1 LQACREDSVD
11 SISIG
16 LDIGSSA
23 VRAAEISFDRHQR
36 RLRRL
41 AQVGLPSGAVV
52 DGEVVNPIAVG
63 EALRRLWA
71 EAGFSSHKV
80 VLGVSGHRLI
90 VRQADVP
97 ALNND
102 DLRSALRFDSQ
113 ELIPIPMDDASFDFQ
128 VLARGEE
135 TDDSGRATARILIV
149 AAHREML
156 RSHLASLA
164 HAGLEAVA
172 IDASPLALMRVVPSG
187 ADSGVEA
194 LVSIGA
200 ELTTVAVRQGGVPRF
215 IRSLAIGGANLTSG
229 IAAAMHVEPAVAE
242 AIKRGAVPTGSPQLA
257 QARKAVA
264 TDLRDLGE
272 DVRATIDFFVSQADG
287 SRVERLL
294 VTGGASMTEGLVEQL
309 AGGMDVEIRRIDPFA
324 LLTLGDIG
332 LDQSDL
338 QRARGTAATA
348 VGLALW
354 SAEPPGQR
362 MSVLPGEVA
371 EARKVRRMAVMAGA
385 GVAGLAG
392 LLVFVGAAKG
402 LAAHLERSHVHDAQR
417 QVAVLQ
423 AQVAQLQA
431 ETAVHSKVSARANLV
446 KTALQGDIDWYR
458 VISEIQA
465 AMPANVHFASISG
478 SRTVSTSG
486 SANSAAVGTLNFQLE
501 ATGGMPAAASWLD
514 ALQKDGSLQGSWVS
528 GIAENGNDG
537 ALTFGSTAMLTSKS
551 HSGRDSKVTP

>member
-1 LQACREDSVD
+1 MDST
-11 SISIG
+11 SIG

-41 AQVGLPSGAVV
+41 AQVGLPSGVVV

-71 EAGFSSHKV
+71 EAGFSSNKV

-97 ALNND
+97 ALND
-102 DLRSALRFDSQ
+102 EDLRSALRFDSQ
-113 ELIPIPMDDASFDFQ
+113 ELIPIPMEDASFDFQ
-128 VLARGEE
+128 VLTRGEG
-135 TDDSGRATARILIV
+135 TDDGGRATARILIV

-156 RSHLASLA
+156 RSHLAALSA
-164 HAGLEAVA
+164 AGLEAVA
-172 IDASPLALMRVVPSG
+172 IDASPLALMRVVPSSP
-187 ADSGVEA
+187 DSGVEA

-229 IAAAMHVEPAVAE
+229 IATAMHVEPAVAE
-242 AIKRGAVPTGSPQLA
+242 AIKRGAVPNGAPQLA
-257 QARKAVA
+257 QARKAIA

-287 SRVERLL
+287 SRVETLL

-324 LLTLGDIG
+324 LLTLGDLG
-332 LDQSDL
+332 LDQSAL

-354 SAEPPGQR
+354 GAEPPSRR
-362 MSVLPGEVA
+362 MSVLPGEFA
-371 EARKVRRMAVMAGA
+371 EARKVRRVAMLAGA

-392 LLVFVGAAKG
+392 VLVFAGAAQG
-402 LAAHLERSHVHDAQR
+402 LQAHLERSHVHDAQR
-417 QVAVLQ
+417 QEAVLQ
-423 AQVAQLQA
+423 AKVAQLQA
-431 ETAVHSKVSARANLV
+431 ETAVHSKVIARANLV
-446 KTALQGDIDWYR
+446 KTALQGDVDWYR
-458 VISEIQA
+458 VITEIQA
-465 AMPANVHFASISG
+465 VMPANVQFSSISG
-478 SRTVSTSG
+478 ARAVQNSG
-486 SANSAAVGTLNFQLE
+486 SSVSSGVGTVNFQLS
-501 ATGGMPAAASWLD
+501 ATGGLPAAASWLD
-514 ALQKDGSLQGSWVS
+514 ALQKDPSLQGSWVS
-528 GIAENGNDG
+528 GIAETGNDG
-537 ALTFGSTAMLTSKS
+537 LVTFSSTAFLTTKS
-551 HSGRDSKVTP
+551 HSNRDSKVTP

>member
-1 LQACREDSVD
+1 MD

-41 AQVGLPSGAVV
+41 AQVGLPSGVVV

-71 EAGFSSHKV
+71 EAGFSSTKV

-97 ALNND
+97 ALND
-102 DLRSALRFDSQ
+102 EDLRSALRFDSQ
-113 ELIPIPMDDASFDFQ
+113 ELIPIPMEDASFDFQ
-128 VLARGEE
+128 VLARGDG
-135 TDDSGRATARILIV
+135 TDDSGRATTRILIV

-156 RSHLASLA
+156 RSHLAALR
-164 HAGLEAVA
+164 HAGLEATA

-187 ADSGVEA
+187 PDSGVEA

-229 IAAAMHVEPAVAE
+229 IATALHLEPAVAE
-242 AIKRGAVPTGSPQLA
+242 SIKRGAVPQGAPQLA
-257 QARKAVA
+257 QARKAIA

-287 SRVERLL
+287 SQVERLL

-324 LLTLGDIG
+324 LLTIGDIG
-332 LDQSDL
+332 LDQTAL
-338 QRARGTAATA
+338 QKARGTAATA

-354 SAEPPGQR
+354 ATEPPGGR

-371 EARKVRRMAVMAGA
+371 EARRVRRVAMLAGA
-385 GVAGLAG
+385 AVAGIAG
-392 LLVFVGAAKG
+392 VLIFAGAAQG
-402 LAAHLERSHVHDAQR
+402 LKAHLERSHVHDAQR
-417 QVAVLQ
+417 QEAVLQ
-423 AQVAQLQA
+423 ARVAELEAQ
-431 ETAVHSKVSARANLV
+431 TAVHSKVIARAALV
-446 KTALQGDIDWYR
+446 KTALQGDVDWYR
-458 VISEIQA
+458 IINEIQA
-465 AMPANVHFASISG
+465 VMPPNVQFSSFSG
-478 SRTVSTSG
+478 AKAVATSG
-486 SANSAAVGTLNFQLE
+486 GAAGSGIGTVNFQLN
-501 ATGGMPAAASWLD
+501 ATGGLPAAASWLD
-514 ALQKDGSLQGSWVS
+514 ALQKDPSLQGTWVA
-528 GIAENGNDG
+528 GIAEAGNDG
-537 ALTFGSTAMLTSKS
+537 AVTFSSTASLTGKS
-551 HSGRDSKVTP
+551 HSNRDSKVNP